1 MAMTG
6 ITIDTTE
13 VMAIASRIESDNNQL
28 RDLLNESKATVDSLS
43 SMWTGKASDET
54 RSSYDSFANRFFQQ
68 YQDVLNQ
75 YVTFLRRNVAEDYE
89 IVDVVNATQL
99 ADAFK

>member
-6 ITIDTTE
+6 ITIDTNE
-13 VMAIASRIESDNNQL
+13 VLAIASRIESDNNQL
-28 RDLLNESKATVDSLS
+28 RDLLNESKATVDGLS
-43 SMWTGKASDET
+43 SMWTGRASDDT
-54 RSSYDSFANRFFQQ
+54 RASYDSFANRFFQQ

-75 YVTFLRRNVAEDYE
+75 YITFLRRNVAEQYTE
-89 IVDVVNATQL
+89 TENVNTQL